1 MTQYMLSVPATS
13 STYDT
18 PPEQAQ
24 PMYEATDVFNKRIMD
39 EGIWVFGG
47 GLERIETATTV
58 DATGSD
64 VIVSDGPYAE
74 TKEFLGGFWIVD
86 VPDMDAAL
94 KLAADA
100 SKACGGKVE
109 VRPFSPV

>member
-1 MTQYMLSVPATS
+1 MTQYMLSVPGTAS
-13 STYDT
+13 DYDRS
-18 PPEQAQ
+18 PEEVQ
-24 PMYEATDVFNKRIMD
+24 PMYEATDAFNKRIMD

-58 DATGSD
+58 DGTGND

-74 TKEFLGGFWIVD
+74 TKEFLGGFWIVE